1 VCSDW
6 NCEKRSENRSVM
18 RRAFVLS
25 RSIGFWLSALLM
37 VGSLIGIV
45 ALLLFLLRLSFH
57 PNKACLLTVLSRPIA
72 GVSLSSSLL
81 MDVTITS
88 TCNDDCTGRCVYD
101 GDAHTTLCT
110 LFLRCACAAVVV
122 VLGTAQHCLMDWP
135 HNNVDPDAAH
145 KPTTSSGIMPVTS
158 NVTSEVT
165 YEPLVAVS
173 KTVCEDGKG
182 SRTHLLFVYGTL
194 KRNFHWNSKYLHT
207 RSSRSD
213 NRSDQAGSDPVC
225 SGCSGNMNSDTGGL
239 GSFHARFLTEAVT
252 CDRHRLVVGA
262 CGVPYLSLG
271 TDTSHNLDGKG
282 DGEGSCVVGEL
293 WVVSDECLKN
303 LDDYEGLSKSYYER
317 TVIEVSPISSK
328 ILNESEAVTSEGG
341 KGKVDDDSGAVTSA
355 ANTVVLAEV
364 YHLPVLPSGLEKGP
378 FLEKYSLS
386 MHRELYNPIQ
396 HIQVKQLKYIKTP
409 STWGKTATTT
419 TITTTAVESAAAS
432 VKSSVSSGV
441 VSSSAASAP
450 VTNGSSSSV
459 GISKGMQNTAH

>member
-1 VCSDW
+1 
-6 NCEKRSENRSVM
+6 M

-57 PNKACLLTVLSRPIA
+57 PDKVCLLTVLSRPIA

-88 TCNDDCTGRCVYD
+88 TCNEDCTGRCVYD

-110 LFLRCACAAVVV
+110 LFLRCACAAVIVT
-122 VLGTAQHCLMDWP
+122 LGTAQHCLMDWP
-135 HNNVDPDAAH
+135 QSNVDPDAAH
-145 KPTTSSGIMPVTS
+145 ETITSSGIVPVTS
-158 NVTSEVT
+158 NVTSEIT

-173 KTVCEDGKG
+173 KTVCEDGKA

-225 SGCSGNMNSDTGGL
+225 SGCSENRNSDTGL
-239 GSFHARFLTEAVT
+239 ESFHARFLTEAVT

-271 TDTSHNLDGKG
+271 TDTSHNHDGEG
-282 DGEGSCVVGEL
+282 DGEGSCIVGEL

-328 ILNESEAVTSEGG
+328 ILNESEGG
-341 KGKVDDDSGAVTSA
+341 KGKVYDDSGAVTSA
-355 ANTVVLAEV
+355 ANTVVLAQV

-409 STWGKTATTT
+409 STWGKTTTT
-419 TITTTAVESAAAS
+419 ATTTTAVESAAGS

-441 VSSSAASAP
+441 VSSGAACAP
-450 VTNGSSSSV
+450 GTNGSSSSSV
-459 GISKGMQNTAH
+459 GLSKGMQNTAH

>member
-1 VCSDW
+1 
-6 NCEKRSENRSVM
+6 VM

-57 PNKACLLTVLSRPIA
+57 PNKSCLLTVLSRPIIA

-110 LFLRCACAAVVV
+110 LFLRCACAAVIV

-135 HNNVDPDAAH
+135 QNNVDPDAAH
-145 KPTTSSGIMPVTS
+145 KQTTSSGIMPVTS

-173 KTVCEDGKG
+173 KTVCEDGKA

-225 SGCSGNMNSDTGGL
+225 SGCSGNRNSDTGGL

-271 TDTSHNLDGKG
+271 TDTSHNHDGEG
-282 DGEGSCVVGEL
+282 DGEGSCIVGEL

-328 ILNESEAVTSEGG
+328 ILNESEGG
-341 KGKVDDDSGAVTSA
+341 KGKVYDDSGAVTSA
-355 ANTVVLAEV
+355 ANTVVLAQV

-409 STWGKTATTT
+409 STWGKTTTT
-419 TITTTAVESAAAS
+419 ATTTTAVESAAGS

-441 VSSSAASAP
+441 VSSGAACAP
-450 VTNGSSSSV
+450 GTNGSSSSSV
-459 GISKGMQNTAH
+459 GLSKGMQNTAH